1 MFPKVN
7 TRFETHFM
15 NNICIIGAGQLGSRH
30 LQALKIVLQPL
41 NITVVDTSEESL
53 KMAEERYQAAAGSGN
68 HQLRYVKTLG
78 ETPQTFD
85 LAIIATTS
93 NYRREVVEKLLNTC
107 SVKCMI
113 LEKILFQR
121 YEDYQKVEQLL
132 EKSNCQAW
140 VNCSMRAM
148 TFYAEL
154 TKKITS
160 GPLTYLVTGSQYG
173 LITNIIHYIDHI
185 AYLTGCYDY
194 EVMTGALDPKPV
206 PSKRPGF
213 LELNGTL
220 AVHFKDGSHGTFTCF
235 PDRETPFLVEIH
247 SKEYRCIVRENE
259 RKAWES
265 SQKNNWHWQEVSAE
279 IPFQSQMTATL
290 TENILKNGSC
300 PLIPY
305 KKAAQLHLT
314 LLEGLRT
321 FLNDSS
327 DKKYDYYPFT

>member
-1 MFPKVN
+1 MN
-7 TRFETHFM
+7 TL
-15 NNICIIGAGQLGSRH
+15 CIIGAGQLGSRH
-30 LQALKIVLQPL
+30 LQALKMVLQPL
-41 NITVVDTSEESL
+41 HITIVDPSEESL
-53 KMAEERYQAAAGSGN
+53 KRAEERYQLATGSAH

-78 ETPQTFD
+78 DTAQSFD
-85 LAIIATTS
+85 LVIIATTS
-93 NYRREVVEKLLNTC
+93 NYRREVVEKLFETC
-107 SVKCMI
+107 SVKSMI

-132 EKSNCQAW
+132 EKNHCQAW

-154 TKKITS
+154 PKKIQS

-194 EVMTGALDPKPV
+194 EVITGALDPTPID
-206 PSKRPGF
+206 SKRPGF

-220 AVHFKDGSHGTFTCF
+220 SVHFKDGSHGTFTCF
-235 PDRETPFLVEIH
+235 PDGEIPFLVEIH
-247 SKEYRCIVRENE
+247 AKEYRCIVRENE

-265 SQKNNWHWQEVSAE
+265 SQKNNWQWQEVNAE

-290 TENILKNGSC
+290 TENILKTGAC

-314 LLEGLRT
+314 LLEALRA
-321 FLNDSS
+321 FLNTSS
-327 DKKYDYYPFT
+327 GKKFDYYPFT